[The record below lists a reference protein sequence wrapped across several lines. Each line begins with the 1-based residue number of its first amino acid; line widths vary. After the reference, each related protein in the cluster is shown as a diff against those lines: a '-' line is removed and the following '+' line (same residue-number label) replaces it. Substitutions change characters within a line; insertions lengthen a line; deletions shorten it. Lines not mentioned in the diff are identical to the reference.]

1 MMKKKQFKF
10 FAHTNN
16 NVLNPDF
23 NDHSNLDNELGDDIE
38 SQLYID
44 SREKYDY
51 LIQQDEQKNNTK
63 PTQ

>member
-1 MMKKKQFKF
+1 MKRKQFKF

-16 NVLNPDF
+16 NVINPDF
-23 NDHSNLDNELGDDIE
+23 DDHNKFDNELGNDIE
-38 SQLYID
+38 SGLYID

-51 LIQQDEQKNNTK
+51 LIQQEEKKKNQK

>member
-1 MMKKKQFKF
+1 MKKKQFKF

-16 NVLNPDF
+16 NIVNPDF
-23 NDHSNLDNELGDDIE
+23 EDLDKFDNELGNDIE

-51 LIQQDEQKNNTK
+51 LIQKDDVNTK

>member
-1 MMKKKQFKF
+1 MKKKQFKF

-16 NVLNPDF
+16 NILNPDYD
-23 NDHSNLDNELGDDIE
+23 DHDKFDNELGDELD

-51 LIQQDEQKNNTK
+51 LIQQEENKKNQK